1 MVKWPDSPLVR
12 PTPVVTVPSLNELF
26 FKPLIMLGA
35 NCKSPGLSF
44 PQKRV
49 GGVSCSQSSFPKARS
64 DMKGRIFCGLVLAC
78 ALTMAGCSVPAVRD
92 IRPQPQKAIEK
103 KELPRLGY
111 TIQAGAF
118 AGAENAAAFTRRL
131 KDSGLDSTYFVARE
145 GLYKVRFGNF
155 ATRQEAR
162 ERAEQLRQKGAIE
175 EFYIVGPEQ
184 YAVSRRDKLGDA
196 YFREELVKTARSFLG
211 VRYLWGGE
219 SAEKGFDCSGLTMA
233 VYQLNGI
240 VLPRNSRQQ
249 FASGNSVDVSSVQ
262 KGDLIF
268 FAGGGDKISHVGIYI
283 GDDQFIHAPGRGK
296 KIRIDT
302 LGGDYFR
309 RTFVGAKSYL

>member
-1 MVKWPDSPLVR
+1 MRARSGAKGAILCALAIVC
-12 PTPVVTVPSLNELF
+12 VVTFAGCGAPSL
-26 FKPLIMLGA
+26 
-35 NCKSPGLSF
+35 
-44 PQKRV
+44 RH
-49 GGVSCSQSSFPKARS
+49 
-64 DMKGRIFCGLVLAC
+64 
-78 ALTMAGCSVPAVRD
+78 VPE
-92 IRPQPQKAIEK
+92 QPQRAIEK

-118 AGAENAAAFTRRL
+118 ASAENAAAFTSRL

-155 ATRQEAR
+155 ATKKGAR
-162 ERAEQLRQKGAIE
+162 DRAEQLRQKGVIE
-175 EFYIVGPEQ
+175 EFYIVSPEQ
-184 YAVSRRDKLGDA
+184 YAVFQRDKRGDG
-196 YFREELVKTARSFLG
+196 YFREELARTARSFLG

-219 SAEKGFDCSGLTMA
+219 SVETGFDCSGLTMT

-249 FASGNSVDVSSVQ
+249 FAAGNSVEISSLQ

-268 FAGGGDKISHVGIYI
+268 FAGVGSKVSHVGIYI
-283 GDDQFIHAPGRGK
+283 GNDQFIHAPGRGK

-302 LGGDYFR
+302 LEGDYFR
-309 RTFVGAKSYL
+309 RTLVGAKSYL